1 MTILVM
7 VAVTLARS
15 CSSVLC
21 RFWALC
27 GEQQACSSLISYI
40 ANLTESYHLI
50 TIGRG
55 E

>member
-15 CSSVLC
+15 CSSVLW

-27 GEQQACSSLISYI
+27 GEQQACSSLVSYI
-40 ANLTESYHLI
+40 ANTNLTESSNHDWP
-50 TIGRG
+50 
-55 E
+55 